1 MASKFSKF
9 AATLALGSA
18 FLVTPALLDP
28 ASPFAIDSAFAGKGG
43 NGNGGGNSGGNGNGN
58 GNGNGGSAK
67 ASGSHG
73 NSGNKVAKAEKAT
86 KVNHGATASKLGAL
100 NAAHASATAFAD
112 ASPNSRVG
120 RIAAYGQASAAA
132 VESGEALLAA
142 QDQLASLNETVT
154 NYNTALEDVTA
165 AEGKLAEDAP
175 ALQAIVDDL
184 SATDEAKA
192 AAAAELQDLNDAVD
206 AAQTTAD
213 SLQAAADAAAAQIP
227 DAEATVA
234 HAEIDAEA
242 AEAAAQEAL
251 NFAANK
257 TPVSDET
264 KAALD
269 ALLAGKITE
278 VAIEQ

>member
-28 ASPFAIDSAFAGKGG
+28 ANPFAIDSAFAGKGG
-43 NGNGGGNSGGNGNGN
+43 NGNGGGNGGGN

-73 NSGNKVAKAEKAT
+73 NSGNKVAKVAKAEKAT

-100 NAAHASATAFAD
+100 NAAHASATAFAN

-184 SATDEAKA
+184 SATTEAKA
-192 AAAAELQDLNDAVD
+192 AAAAELQGLNDAVD

-234 HAEIDAEA
+234 QAEIDAEA

-251 NFAANK
+251 NSAANK

-269 ALLAGKITE
+269 ALLVGKITE
-278 VAIEQ
+278 AAIEQ

>member
-9 AATLALGSA
+9 TATLALGAA

-43 NGNGGGNSGGNGNGN
+43 NGNGGGNGG

-100 NAAHASATAFAD
+100 NAAHASATAFAN

-120 RIAAYGQASAAA
+120 RIAAYGEASAAA
-132 VESGEALLAA
+132 AESGEALLAA

-154 NYNTALEDVTA
+154 NYNMALADVTA
-165 AEGKLAEDAP
+165 AEEKLAEDAP

-184 SATDEAKA
+184 SATDDAKA
-192 AAAAELQDLNDAVD
+192 AAAAELQDLNDAID
-206 AAQTTAD
+206 TAQTTAD
-213 SLQAAADAAAAQIP
+213 GLEAAAVAAAAQIP
-227 DAEATVA
+227 DAEAAVTQ
-234 HAEIDAEA
+234 AEIDAEA
-242 AEAAAQEAL
+242 AEAAEQEAL

-257 TPVSDET
+257 TPVSVET

-269 ALLAGKITE
+269 ALLVGKITE